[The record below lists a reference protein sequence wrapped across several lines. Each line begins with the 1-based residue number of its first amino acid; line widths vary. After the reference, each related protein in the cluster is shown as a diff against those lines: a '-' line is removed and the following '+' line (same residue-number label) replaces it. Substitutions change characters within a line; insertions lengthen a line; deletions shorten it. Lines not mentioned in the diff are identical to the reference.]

1 MDLKQRLSKV
11 VEINSTMINMDSSVI
26 IVTKS
31 AFDIL
36 ILTLQ
41 EYHENFLTYLFDCI
55 KNIINAY
62 SEKVLISYSYE

>member
-31 AFDIL
+31 AFDML

-41 EYHENFLTYLFDCI
+41 EYHENFLAYLFDCI
-55 KNIINAY
+55 KNNINAY